1 MAWISGGGVDQAIM
15 AVVTGDIQGGGGQR
29 QPRLVVVVCLV
40 S

>member
-1 MAWISGGGVDQAIM
+1 MAWIFGGGVDQAIM
-15 AVVTGDIQGGGGQR
+15 AVVTGDIQGGGGQH